1 MRTLFICLAALFLA
15 GCAGSSHDNLNSTLW
30 MQTAAEYRANTLQT
44 FKAAEMQLEGAV
56 NDKSW
61 TAALEQ
67 SGDYSEKPPAIV
79 LDVDET
85 VLDNSPYQASNI
97 LSNKPFDM
105 TSWDAWVAKASA
117 RAIPG
122 AAEFLNKARSL
133 GIAIIFLTNR
143 ECRERPGNSE
153 KCPQHEETLQNLH
166 SAGLLDGDITD
177 VDRDRLLLKKQ
188 QERWGSEKKT
198 RRSWVAERY
207 RIIMLFGDDL
217 GDFLPDVKKNIS
229 SSERAEQVDKN
240 SANWGTKWF
249 ALPNPAYGSWQRV
262 LPQPAK
268 SNLRTR

>member
-1 MRTLFICLAALFLA
+1 MRSLFICLTALLMA

-30 MQTAAEYRANTLQT
+30 MQTAAEYRANTMQT
-44 FKAAEMQLEGAV
+44 FKAAEMQLKKAV
-56 NDKSW
+56 DDKSW

-67 SGDYSEKPPAIV
+67 SGNFGDKPPAIV

-85 VLDNSPYQASNI
+85 VLDNSPYQASNV
-97 LSNKPFDM
+97 LNNKPFEGA
-105 TSWDAWVAKASA
+105 SWDAWVAKASA

-122 AAEFLNKARSL
+122 AADFLSKARSL
-133 GIAIIFLTNR
+133 GIAVVFLTNR

-153 KCPQHEETLQNLH
+153 KCPQHEETLRNLQ

-177 VDRDRLLLKKQ
+177 EDRKRLLLKYQ
-188 QERWGSEKKT
+188 QEGWSSEKKS
-198 RRSWVAERY
+198 RRSYLAERY

-217 GDFLPDVKKNIS
+217 GDFLPDVKKNITS
-229 SSERAEQVDKN
+229 AERAQQVDKN
-240 SANWGTKWF
+240 SAKWGTKWF
-249 ALPNPAYGSWQRV
+249 ALPNPTYGSWQRV